1 MCRQNNYRRKFSL
14 AVLGLLVLSL
24 GACSDTACSD
34 TPGPA
39 MVSTANVH
47 ASKAALEI
55 MADGGSAVDAA
66 IAAQLVLGLVEPQS
80 SGIGGGA
87 FMLHRR
93 EEDGRIDAYDG
104 REQAPALATEK
115 LFLTAS
121 GKRMAFKEAVV
132 GGRSVGVPGVIALLA
147 RAHKEH
153 GVLAWPRLF
162 RAAIALAQDGF
173 AVSPRLHMMINRNP
187 LLRSQKNT
195 RNYFY
200 QNSAGG
206 KTEPLAV
213 PVGYLLKNPAY
224 ADTLKLIA
232 KNGAAAFYQGSIA
245 NAIIAAVNS
254 HPNKGLLSARDLKQY
269 QAKRRQSLCRPYR
282 NYTICTM
289 PPPTSGGIAVL
300 QILGLLEPFQLN
312 KMRPNSAMAAHLISE
327 ASKLA
332 FADRNFFVADSD
344 YVDVPVTGL
353 LSTSYL
359 RNRARLINPAAAQVK
374 AQAGMPDKARAVNQI
389 PGPDQSAASTSHFSI
404 VDSAG
409 NAVAMTTSIEGPFGS
424 HLMVKGFL
432 LNNQLTDFSF
442 VPDANGRKVA
452 NRVTG
457 GKRPRSSMSPTLIL
471 DEYGGFYAALGSPGG
486 SRIIGYVAQTIIALL
501 DWQLPMQEA
510 IALPH
515 VINRNGI
522 TDLEKATG
530 LEKIAARLEERGH
543 KIRIRPLISGLH
555 GIQKTATGSLAGG
568 ADPRREG
575 VVMEYKTR

>member
-14 AVLGLLVLSL
+14 AVLGLLILSL
-24 GACSDTACSD
+24 GACSD

-47 ASKAALEI
+47 ASKAALDI
-55 MADGGSAVDAA
+55 MAAGGSAVDAA

-115 LFLTAS
+115 LFLTAD
-121 GKRMAFKEAVV
+121 GKPMAFKEAVV

-153 GVLAWPRLF
+153 GVLPWPRLF
-162 RAAIALAQDGF
+162 RSAITLAQDGF
-173 AVSPRLHMMINRNP
+173 EVSPRLHSMINRNP
-187 LLRSQKNT
+187 LLLSQKNT
-195 RNYFY
+195 ASYFY
-200 QNSAGG
+200 LKSADGN
-206 KTEPLAV
+206 TEPQAV

-232 KNGAAAFYQGSIA
+232 RKGAAAFYQGPIA
-245 NAIIAAVNS
+245 DAIVAAVS
-254 HPNKGLLSARDLKQY
+254 LHPNKGLLSATDLAQY

-282 NYTICTM
+282 KYTICTM

-300 QILGLLEPFQLN
+300 QILGLLEPFQLD
-312 KMRPNSAMAAHLISE
+312 KLRPGSAMAAHLISE

-344 YVDVPVTGL
+344 YVDVPVEGL
-353 LSTSYL
+353 LSKPYL
-359 RNRARLINPAAAQVK
+359 RKRARLIDPARAQTK
-374 AQAGMPDKARAVNQI
+374 AQAGRPAGARAANQI
-389 PGPDQSAASTSHFSI
+389 TSPDRSMASTSHFSI

-452 NRVTG
+452 NRVAG

-471 DEYGGFYAALGSPGG
+471 DEDGGFYATLGSPGG

-501 DWQLPMQEA
+501 DWQLPMREA

-522 TDLEKATG
+522 TDLEQATG
-530 LEKIAARLEERGH
+530 LEKIAARLEKRGH
-543 KIRIRPLISGLH
+543 KIRIRPLTSGLH
-555 GIQKTATGSLAGG
+555 GIQKTATGTLAGG

-575 VVMEYKTR
+575 VVMEYKAP